1 MKRDLHMFPYTKKNT
16 DRLMKAFRFL
26 WGRGKRD

>member
-1 MKRDLHMFPYTKKNT
+1 MFPYTKKNT
-16 DRLMKAFRFL
+16 DRLMKAFKFL

>member
-1 MKRDLHMFPYTKKNT
+1 MFPYTKKNT